1 MAKNKES
8 GKKKNGKKQKKQDIV
23 KKEPSRAL
31 RPFEEFEKMFDEYF
45 SRNWMRPFDKDWPS
59 FSSLK
64 AFEGK
69 VPSVDVI
76 DRDNEVL
83 VKAELPG
90 IDKKDIDVSVTSD
103 TVSITG
109 SSSKEEKEEEEDY
122 YRHEIS
128 RGNFSRTLTLPA
140 EIDESKVNATF
151 KDGVLEL
158 TLPKLKKSRR
168 QSIKVN

>member
-1 MAKNKES
+1 L
-8 GKKKNGKKQKKQDIV
+8 
-23 KKEPSRAL
+23 PAL
-31 RPFEEFEKMFDEYF
+31 RPFEEFEKMFDQYF

-69 VPSVDVI
+69 APSVDVI

-90 IDKKDIDVSVTSD
+90 VDKKDIDVSVTSN
-103 TVSITG
+103 TVSING
-109 SSSKEEKEEEEDY
+109 SSRKEEKEEKGDY
-122 YRHEIS
+122 YHHEIS
-128 RGNFSRTLTLPA
+128 KGNFSRKLSLPA
-140 EIDESKVNATF
+140 EIDESKTSATF

-158 TLPKLKKSRR
+158 TLPKLKKSRH
-168 QSIKVN
+168 QSVKVN